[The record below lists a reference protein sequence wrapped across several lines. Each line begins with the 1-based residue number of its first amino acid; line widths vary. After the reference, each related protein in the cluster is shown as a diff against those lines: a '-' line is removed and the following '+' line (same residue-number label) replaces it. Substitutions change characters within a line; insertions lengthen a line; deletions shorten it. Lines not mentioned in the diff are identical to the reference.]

1 MIRKNQSQ
9 YQTGILFETFSPV
22 GNDEIE
28 ILENKMV
35 QGVPK
40 AKFKVRLQTL
50 EEKNGNG
57 RYYDM
62 SIGRAIIEA
71 LKPKANSRSLL
82 MEIDHPMTPASND
95 AEQQFAKRRAVTVEL
110 KNCGA
115 LISDI
120 GIHNKE
126 IIGLAETL
134 TGFMGPDFYNV
145 VAVDKA
151 DIGFS
156 LRMFGRV
163 RLDENTGLNHV
174 IGPVRPIT
182 YDIVTNPSHKT
193 AKILEFLTEDIN
205 QFLTNPNSNFSILQE
220 SAFDCDGIQCASCNE
235 DVYAYLDGL
244 LNSSFK
250 LLGPVEFKL

>member
-1 MIRKNQSQ
+1 MKKNTNKM
-9 YQTGILFETFSPV
+9 QTGILFETFTPV
-22 GNDEIE
+22 GNDEILF
-28 ILENKMV
+28 LENTQV
-35 QGVPK
+35 NGIPK

-50 EEKNGNG
+50 EERNGNG

-62 SIGRAIIEA
+62 SIGRAIVEA
-71 LKPKANSRSLL
+71 LKPKAIGRSLL
-82 MEIDHPMTPASND
+82 MEVDHPMTPATTES
-95 AEQQFAKRRAVTVEL
+95 EQIYAKKRAVTVEL

-115 LISDI
+115 LISDL

-126 IIGLAETL
+126 IIGEAETL
-134 TGFMGPDFYNV
+134 TGFQGPDFYNV
-145 VAVDKA
+145 IALDKA

-163 RLDENTGLNHV
+163 RLDESTGLNKV

-193 AKILEFLTEDIN
+193 AKILEFVTEDIN
-205 QFLTNPNSNFSILQE
+205 QFLVNESMDLNILQE
-220 SAFDCDGIQCASCNE
+220 SAFDCDGIKCASCNE
-235 DVYAYLDGL
+235 DVYAYLDDV

-250 LLGPVEFKL
+250 LLGPVEFRF

>member
-1 MIRKNQSQ
+1 MRKEKLQS
-9 YQTGILFETFSPV
+9 GILFESFSPV
-22 GNDEIE
+22 SNDEILF
-28 ILENKMV
+28 LENTTV
-35 QGVPK
+35 NGIPK

-50 EEKNGNG
+50 EERNGNG

-62 SIGRAIIEA
+62 SIGRSIVEG
-71 LKPKANSRSLL
+71 LKPKAAGRSLL
-82 MEIDHPMTPASND
+82 MEIDHPMTPPDPND
-95 AEQQFAKRRAVTVEL
+95 PNQTFAKKRAVTVEL

-115 LISDI
+115 LISDL

-134 TGFMGPDFYNV
+134 TGFQGPDFYNV
-145 VAVDKA
+145 IANDKA

-156 LRMFGRV
+156 LRMFGRT
-163 RLDENTGLNHV
+163 RLDESTGLNKV
-174 IGPVRPIT
+174 VGPIRPIT

-205 QFLTNPNSNFSILQE
+205 QFLIDPNMDMTVLQE
-220 SAFDCDGIQCASCNE
+220 SAFDCDGISCATCNE
-235 DVYAYLDGL
+235 DVYAYLDDL

-250 LLGPVEFKL
+250 LLGPVEFRI

>member
-1 MIRKNQSQ
+1 MTNKPL
-9 YQTGILFETFSPV
+9 QTGILFETFTPV
-22 GNDEIE
+22 SNDEI
-28 ILENKMV
+28 IMLENSV
-35 QGVPK
+35 TSNGIPK

-62 SIGRAIIEA
+62 GIGRAIVEG
-71 LKPKANSRSLL
+71 LKPKATGRSLL
-82 MEIDHPMTPASND
+82 MEVDHPMTPATTES
-95 AEQQFAKRRAVTVEL
+95 EQMFAKKRAVTVEL

-126 IIGLAETL
+126 IIGEAETL
-134 TGFMGPDFYNV
+134 TGFLGPDFYNV

-163 RLDENTGLNHV
+163 RLDESTGLNKV
-174 IGPVRPIT
+174 YGPVRPIT

-205 QFLTNPNSNFSILQE
+205 QFITDPNMDMTILQE
-220 SAFDCDGIQCASCNE
+220 SAFDCDGIKCASCNE
-235 DVYAYLDGL
+235 DVYAYLDDL

-250 LLGPVEFKL
+250 LLGPVEFKF